1 MYIYIW
7 IFILRLFSHGL
18 LILIPLVTSW
28 AHGGADLV
36 FDISETVNLAWR
48 FELVQIVVRDD
59 ADARPHVTSMLDEM
73 LDKLLEQ

>member
-1 MYIYIW
+1 
-7 IFILRLFSHGL
+7 
-18 LILIPLVTSW
+18 
-28 AHGGADLV
+28 V